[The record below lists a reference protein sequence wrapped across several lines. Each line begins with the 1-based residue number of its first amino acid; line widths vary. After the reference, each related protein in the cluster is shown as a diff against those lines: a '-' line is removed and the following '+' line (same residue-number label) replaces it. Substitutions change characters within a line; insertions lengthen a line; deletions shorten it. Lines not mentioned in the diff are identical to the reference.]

1 MAGIEDMDGDFN
13 FCKDRRRDP
22 FHGNSVRLRGARGC
36 KWQMNDLHSLNPAIL
51 AKNRSVKAIH
61 SSTSSASYTPVT
73 AVDMCTSF
81 ENIRSASGIQR
92 YGREEAQ
99 VLGKRDAWED
109 VIDTLEEHAISVR
122 PSRYNKSRR
131 TQDLLFEVPII
142 GQLHWPVLNGKACVP
157 DALNS
162 IAVAALAAVHLCHNT
177 CCNGG
182 DRILIIHS
190 DTTPQFCT
198 CHRARRLLLSAAAT
212 ATLCQLFSRRALQA
226 AAARF
231 ATTSATPST
240 TARMQ
245 DARSQTPRPSSH
257 THRPSSH
264 TQNMKPETSD
274 PLPSCQIQ

>member
-1 MAGIEDMDGDFN
+1 MG
-13 FCKDRRRDP
+13 
-22 FHGNSVRLRGARGC
+22 S
-36 KWQMNDLHSLNPAIL
+36 SL
-51 AKNRSVKAIH
+51 
-61 SSTSSASYTPVT
+61 
-73 AVDMCTSF
+73 
-81 ENIRSASGIQR
+81 ENIRSAGGIPR
-92 YGREEAQ
+92 YGREDPQ

-142 GQLHWPVLNGKACVP
+142 GHMISNSDDSVSQSLHWPVLNGKACVP

-182 DRILIIHS
+182 DRILIIHA

-257 THRPSSH
+257 T
-264 TQNMKPETSD
+264 QNMKPETSD